1 MRQIIGY
8 IRRQIVGQNLTKPMK
23 RLLLFFSLLS
33 FAAHAQQKINWPH
46 HKKAVIVLTY
56 DDAINS
62 QLDVAIPQLDY
73 AHLTATFF
81 LTGSLNNLTI
91 PKWRAVSAKGY
102 ELANHTLYHP
112 CLSTA
117 YKMNPANAS
126 ENYTVY
132 AIIREIGLMNSFLFA
147 IDNKTTRTYA
157 YPCTETKVGGVSYV
171 DSLRKSG
178 LIKYARIGGDENA
191 VITDFKNLDP
201 LLVPAWGLPGNN
213 TGADL
218 IAFVKKI
225 QQSGGMGVFM
235 FHGVGGDYITTPAAA
250 HKELLE
256 YLKKNENEIWVAT
269 FQQAMDYVS
278 QANK

>member
-1 MRQIIGY
+1 
-8 IRRQIVGQNLTKPMK
+8 MK
-23 RLLLFFSLLS
+23 RLILFFLLVS
-33 FAAHAQQKINWPH
+33 FMAQAQRKIAWPN

-62 QLDVAIPQLDY
+62 QLNIAIPQLDS

-81 LTGSLNNLTI
+81 LTANVNSQTI
-91 PKWRAVSAKGY
+91 PIWRAVSHRGY

-112 CLSTA
+112 CLSTD
-117 YKMNPANAS
+117 YKMNAANYA
-126 ENYTVY
+126 ENYTPFT
-132 AIIREIGLMNSFLFA
+132 IIREISMMNSLLFA

-191 VITDFKNLDP
+191 VVTDFKNLDP
-201 LLVPAWGLPGNN
+201 LLVPAWGVPGKN
-213 TGADL
+213 TGAEL
-218 IAFVKKI
+218 IAFVKKV

-256 YLKKNENEIWVAT
+256 YLKKNKDEIWVAT
-269 FQQAMDYVS
+269 FQEAMDYVS